1 MIFDVSMPSKDNTIN
16 FLVYD
21 KDVLSPDDY
30 ISSISID
37 FSKEAKAAFVNE
49 KRIKMYGP

>member
-1 MIFDVSMPSKDNTIN
+1 MIFDFKMPSKDNTIS

-30 ISSISID
+30 ISSVTVD
-37 FSKEAKAAFVNE
+37 FSKEAKIALSNE
-49 KRIKMYGP
+49 KRIKMFGP